1 MVKNILVFG
10 AGYVGS
16 SLSVLL
22 AEKYETILVDID
34 FDKVNKINSGVPP
47 IEDTLMKNYLDTKN
61 LKLFATT
68 EGEGYINNSD
78 LIILA
83 LPTNYDEINNYFD
96 TSILEHVLNSINKKL
111 FNGSIIIKSTIPI
124 GFTASMR
131 IKFPSLKIL
140 NIPEF
145 LREGK
150 AIEDN
155 LNPSRIIV
163 GTDLENSKEAVSVFT
178 NIAINQPT
186 ILFMSSD
193 EAEAV
198 KLFANSYLATRIS
211 FFNEL
216 DSFALEKNLNPKNI
230 IDGLSSDTRIGFGY
244 NNPSFGYG
252 GYCLPKDTKQLLAN
266 YDGIPQSIFHAIV
279 ESNSLR
285 KSFIANKILE
295 LKPKVVGIYRL
306 VMKKGSNNFR
316 ESAIIDIMN
325 VLKERD
331 TSVLVFE
338 PLLKKESIGYD
349 SCHDLDFFKK
359 KCDVIL
365 VNRTD
370 ALLDDVSEK
379 IFTRDIYHEN

>member
-61 LKLFATT
+61 LKLFATS
-68 EGEGYINNSD
+68 EGEGYINNAD

-96 TSILEHVLNSINKKL
+96 TSILEHVLKGINKKL
-111 FNGSIIIKSTIPI
+111 FNKSIIIKSTIPI

-325 VLKERD
+325 VLKDRD
-331 TSVLVFE
+331 TPVLVFE
-338 PLLKKESIGYD
+338 PLLKNESIDYD
-349 SCHDLDFFKK
+349 LCHDLDFFKK

-365 VNRTD
+365 VNRID